1 MLSLLLF
8 SSPLHFPQLP
18 SSLLLAPSVARQL
31 IAMNLNCCIHSPALA
46 AVKKQQ
52 QKPETNGVLIF
63 SRSCQSPPPS
73 LHIPLSLPPPLRHAS
88 AVKSAGVQGRLHSF
102 LGQEAPRHLHKIWSL
117 QTERTPCVCVCV
129 CHAPPAHVWVAT
141 VGCVCRLS
149 IKKWNKS
156 QMALPSPRPEKYA
169 SVFVFYSYNNKSTVA
184 ASSGTV
190 TAKTTAAA
198 VAVSSSPPPPLPLLV
213 VVALF

>member
-1 MLSLLLF
+1 
-8 SSPLHFPQLP
+8 
-18 SSLLLAPSVARQL
+18 
-31 IAMNLNCCIHSPALA
+31 MNLNCCIHSPALA

-63 SRSCQSPPPS
+63 SRICQSSPVPPFTP
-73 LHIPLSLPPPLRHAS
+73 SLPPPLRHAS

-117 QTERTPCVCVCV
+117 QTQRTPCVCVSVCATPPCTCV
-129 CHAPPAHVWVAT
+129 SGNCWLCLPT
-141 VGCVCRLS
+141 VYQ
-149 IKKWNKS
+149 KMKQKS
-156 QMALPSPRPEKYA
+156 NGSAKSSSRKYA

-190 TAKTTAAA
+190 TAKTTAAVA
-198 VAVSSSPPPPLPLLV
+198 VAVSSSSPPFPSFV

>member
-1 MLSLLLF
+1 
-8 SSPLHFPQLP
+8 
-18 SSLLLAPSVARQL
+18 
-31 IAMNLNCCIHSPALA
+31 MNLNCCIHSPALA

-63 SRSCQSPPPS
+63 SRSCQ
-73 LHIPLSLPPPLRHAS
+73 LLSLLLSLRHCATRQPWRVPVS
-88 AVKSAGVQGRLHSF
+88 RDGYTAFWDKRRL
-102 LGQEAPRHLHKIWSL
+102 GTCIKYEACRPNGL
-117 QTERTPCVCVCV
+117 PVYVCVCV
-129 CHAPPAHVWVAT
+129 PRPPAHVWVAT

-198 VAVSSSPPPPLPLLV
+198 VAVSPPLFSSPPSRGCCSLLI
-213 VVALF
+213 L